1 MTKEEGMWRKNIG
14 GPRKHMGLKL
24 ENFSWVA
31 TKETWGTYPEPY
43 KLSWLHSQCLMLLS
57 S

>member
-1 MTKEEGMWRKNIG
+1 MTKEEEMWRKNIG

-31 TKETWGTYPEPY
+31 TK
-43 KLSWLHSQCLMLLS
+43 KLGGPNLS
-57 S
+57 PINFLGCTHNA